1 MARSADPH
9 SSSLVLVTAAVAHG
23 CYAREGNEYQATGYT
38 GVMADAP
45 LLNDR
50 YQIVRKLG
58 SGAFATVYL
67 ADDLQMGR
75 PVAIKV
81 VEQTADVDDRVLR
94 EAQAAAK
101 LSHHHIL
108 TVYEMVR
115 EPDRTLLITEYIQ
128 GKTLR
133 DNYREQA
140 LTDLD
145 ILEAGVQL
153 CRALEHAH
161 KRGVVHRDIK
171 PENIM
176 LVEGDAVDV
185 RLMDFGIA
193 QLEDRASITVDGDLV
208 GTLAYMS
215 PEQGEGKNVDSR
227 SDIYSL
233 ALTLYEGFT
242 GRNPLK
248 GRKLQELLRDVSRP
262 DIPPLS
268 ANRPDLPAA
277 LNDAL
282 GRAMAL
288 DRYARPDAGVFGR
301 LLAQAAKHMPDE
313 VRDERLVTRVRERL
327 APARVDR
334 DRLVYLGQ
342 HVAAGIFSLCCLLY
356 MLPRVPFYPQAAII
370 PLIIVPVFVA
380 LLWPFGGGVLTL
392 ALLAPPIFAFGAGW
406 GVVYVVLAAPAMG
419 LLRWRRREWAA
430 LLPGVIPFAVAGGV
444 GLAVLPLAGVLLR
457 RWGALAGFLSGLVL
471 VVTGGLV
478 GWSTLP
484 YAFNPGPGA
493 SLMAAEYAASPW
505 TVLMEIA
512 RFLDSRPELTLQVFL
527 FALFSLPL
535 YALAGRSR
543 EQRMWGASAYLILL
557 FAGFVLLPI
566 LALGVPV
573 AVGSFLVAYVPCA
586 IIAFLSALLISSEGV
601 GTL

>member
-1 MARSADPH
+1 MAGP
-9 SSSLVLVTAAVAHG
+9 
-23 CYAREGNEYQATGYT
+23 
-38 GVMADAP
+38 P
-45 LLNDR
+45 LLYDR

-67 ADDLQMGR
+67 ADDLRMGR
-75 PVAIKV
+75 PVAIKM

-94 EAQAAAK
+94 EAQAASK

-115 EPDRTLLITEYIQ
+115 EPDRTLLFTEYVQ
-128 GKTLR
+128 GRTLR
-133 DNYREQA
+133 DHYREQT
-140 LTDLD
+140 LSDLD

-185 RLMDFGIA
+185 RLMDFGVA
-193 QLEDRASITVDGDLV
+193 QLEDRASITLDGDLV

-215 PEQGEGKNVDSR
+215 PEQGEGRNVDSR
-227 SDIYSL
+227 SDVYSL

-242 GRNPLK
+242 RRNPSK
-248 GRKLQELLRDVSRP
+248 GKKLQELLRDVSRP
-262 DIPPLS
+262 DIPALS
-268 ANRPDLPAA
+268 ANRPDLPNA
-277 LNDAL
+277 LSDAL

-288 DRYARPDAGVFGR
+288 DSYARPDAGAFGR
-301 LLAQAAKHMPDE
+301 VLAQSAKQMPE
-313 VRDERLVTRVRERL
+313 EIVDERLVTRVRERL
-327 APARVDR
+327 TPARVDR
-334 DRLVYLGQ
+334 DRLAFLGQ
-342 HVAAGIFSLCCLLY
+342 HVAAGVFSLCSLLY
-356 MLPRVPFYPQAAII
+356 VLPRVPFYPQVAII
-370 PLIIVPVFVA
+370 PLIFVPAFVA
-380 LLWPFGGGVLTL
+380 LVWPFGGGVLSL
-392 ALLAPPIFAFGAGW
+392 ALLAPPVFAFGAGW
-406 GVVYVVLAAPAMG
+406 GVVYVVPAALSMG

-430 LLPGVIPFAVAGGV
+430 LFPGVVPFAVLGGI
-444 GLAVLPLAGVLLR
+444 GLAILPLAGAVLR
-457 RWGALAGFLSGLVL
+457 RWGALVGFMSGLVL
-471 VVTGGLV
+471 VVTCGLV
-478 GWSTLP
+478 GWTALP
-484 YAFNPGPGA
+484 YTFNPGPGPR
-493 SLMAAEYAASPW
+493 LMAAEHALSPW

-512 RFLDSRPELTLQVFL
+512 RFLDSRPELTLQILLFTL
-527 FALFSLPL
+527 FALPL

-543 EQRMWGASAYLILL
+543 EKRMWGASVYLIVLL
-557 FAGFVLLPI
+557 LGFVLLPI

-573 AVGSFLVAYVPCA
+573 VMGPFLVAYIPCA

>member
-1 MARSADPH
+1 MADP
-9 SSSLVLVTAAVAHG
+9 
-23 CYAREGNEYQATGYT
+23 
-38 GVMADAP
+38 P
-45 LLNDR
+45 LLYDR

-67 ADDLQMGR
+67 ADDLRMGR

-101 LSHHHIL
+101 LSQPHIL

-115 EPDRTLLITEYIQ
+115 EPDKTLLFTEYIR

-133 DNYREQA
+133 ERYREQT
-140 LTDLD
+140 LGDLD
-145 ILEAGVQL
+145 ILEAGIQL

-176 LVEGDAVDV
+176 LVEGDAIDV
-185 RLMDFGIA
+185 RLMDFGVA
-193 QLEDRASITVDGDLV
+193 QLEDRASITLDGDLV

-227 SDIYSL
+227 SDVYSL

-242 GRNPLK
+242 RRNPLK
-248 GRKLQELLRDVSRP
+248 GKKLQELLRDVSRP

-268 ANRPDLPAA
+268 ANRPDLPVA
-277 LNDAL
+277 LDEAL
-282 GRAMAL
+282 RRAMAH
-288 DRYARPDAGVFGR
+288 DRYARPDAGTFGR
-301 LLAQAAKHMPDE
+301 LLAQAVKQMPEE
-313 VRDERLVTRVRERL
+313 VPDERLATRVRERL

-342 HVAAGIFSLCCLLY
+342 HVAAGVFSLCCLLY
-356 MLPRVPFYPQAAII
+356 LLPRAPFYPQVTIV
-370 PLIIVPVFVA
+370 PLIIVPAFVA
-380 LLWPFGGGVLTL
+380 LLWPFGGGALTL
-392 ALLAPPIFAFGAGW
+392 LLLAPPIFAFGAGW
-406 GVVYVVLAAPAMG
+406 GVIYVVLAVLVMG
-419 LLRWRRREWAA
+419 LLRWRRGEWAA
-430 LLPGVIPFAVAGGV
+430 LLPGVMPFAVAGGV
-444 GLAVLPLAGVLLR
+444 GLAILPLAGVLLR
-457 RWGALAGFLSGLVL
+457 RWGALVGFASGLVL

-478 GWSTLP
+478 GWTRLP
-484 YAFNPGPGA
+484 YTFNPGPGA
-493 SLMAAEYAASPW
+493 SLVAAEHALSPW
-505 TVLMEIA
+505 TVLVEIA
-512 RFLDSRPELTLQVFL
+512 RFLDSRPELTLQIFL
-527 FALFSLPL
+527 FTLFSLPL
-535 YALAGRSR
+535 YALAGSSR
-543 EQRMWGASAYLILL
+543 ERRMWGASVYLILL

-566 LALGVPV
+566 LGLGVPV
-573 AVGSFLVAYVPCA
+573 ALGPFLAAYGPCA
-586 IIAFLSALLISSEGV
+586 IIAFLSALLVSSKGV

>member
-1 MARSADPH
+1 
-9 SSSLVLVTAAVAHG
+9 
-23 CYAREGNEYQATGYT
+23 
-38 GVMADAP
+38 MADAP

-133 DNYREQA
+133 DNYREQV

-282 GRAMAL
+282 TRAMAL
-288 DRYARPDAGVFGR
+288 DRYARPDAGAFGR

-313 VRDERLVTRVRERL
+313 VPDERLVTRVRERL
-327 APARVDR
+327 APVRGDR
-334 DRLVYLGQ
+334 DRFVYLGQ
-342 HVAAGIFSLCCLLY
+342 HVAAGVFALCCLLY

-370 PLIIVPVFVA
+370 PLIILPVFVA

-406 GVVYVVLAAPAMG
+406 GVVYVVPAASAMG

-444 GLAVLPLAGVLLR
+444 GLAVLPLAGLLLR

-493 SLMAAEYAASPW
+493 SLMAVEYAASPW

-512 RFLDSRPELTLQVFL
+512 RFLDSRPELTLQVLL

-543 EQRMWGASAYLILL
+543 ERRMWGASAYLILL
-557 FAGFVLLPI
+557 FAGFVLLPV

-573 AVGSFLVAYVPCA
+573 EVGPFLVAYVPCA